1 LKELAK
7 GAPTGGTTA
16 LKVVKGND
24 SLSERMISTMKR
36 KLYIA
41 YGSNMDTRQ
50 MAFRCPTA
58 KLIGTSEV
66 EGYRLL
72 FRGSQTGTYATIEKA
87 EEYKV
92 PVLIWEI
99 GETDEINLDRYEGF
113 PAFYYKKD
121 LTVTVNGK
129 REKAMAYIMDVRR
142 PLGSPSYQYYKVIED
157 AYSEFHFDM
166 GILEKALEDT
176 IAEEDEDVY

>member
-1 LKELAK
+1 M
-7 GAPTGGTTA
+7 GGRTA

-24 SLSERMISTMKR
+24 SFSERMDANMKR

-41 YGSNMDTRQ
+41 YGSNMDTSQ

-72 FRGSQTGTYATIEKA
+72 FRGSQSGAYATIEEA
-87 EEYKV
+87 DGYKV
-92 PVLIWEI
+92 PVLVWEI
-99 GETDEINLDRYEGF
+99 REMDEMKLDRYEGF
-113 PAFYYKKD
+113 PTFYYKKD

-129 REKAMAYIMDVRR
+129 REKAMAYIMDERR
-142 PLGSPSYQYYKVIED
+142 PLGEPSYQYYKVIED
-157 AYSEFHFDM
+157 AYAEFHFDM
-166 GILEKALEDT
+166 DILEKALEDT
-176 IAEEDEDVY
+176 IAEGDDDVY